1 MYINVWIYL
10 VYWSIPRGC
19 VDCVYIEDVYT
30 VFIPGHK
37 LQIINEHGGATLLR
51 GYMSTEYV
59 PTRGIIEKNNPLI
72 MYIFIGLGTGTHKIE
87 FFLNLFTYNLHICWG
102 KIYTSKIL

>member
-1 MYINVWIYL
+1 M
-10 VYWSIPRGC
+10 
-19 VDCVYIEDVYT
+19 YIEDVYT
-30 VFIPGHK
+30 VFIPSHK
-37 LQIINEHGGATLLR
+37 LQIINEHGGAALLR

-72 MYIFIGLGTGTHKIE
+72 MYIFIGLGTGTHKIK

-102 KIYTSKIL
+102 KIHTLKIL